1 VLLLHVEAILA
12 GGAAT
17 ADPAALTSFRRI
29 RDRAFPATAPNAI
42 TSITKEGLLLERRVE
57 LAFENQR
64 WFDLLRFGVADAV
77 LSAHAAEMGYVFNTR
92 SLLLPIPSREINISG
107 GLLTQNPGY

>member
-1 VLLLHVEAILA
+1 MLKPLWEQNSATVDA
-12 GGAAT
+12 G
-17 ADPAALTSFRRI
+17 ALSSFRRI

-42 TSITKEGLLLERRVE
+42 TSVTKEELLRERRVE

-77 LSAHAAEMGYVFNTR
+77 LSAHATQMGYIYNSR
-92 SLLLPIPSREINISG
+92 ALLLPIPSREINISD

>member
-1 VLLLHVEAILA
+1 MHVEAAIGSGSSTTDA
-12 GGAAT
+12 G
-17 ADPAALTSFRRI
+17 ALQSFQMI
-29 RDRAFPATAPNAI
+29 RDRAFPETAPNAV
-42 TSITKEGLLLERRVE
+42 SSVSKSELLVERRVE

-77 LSAHAAEMGYVFNTR
+77 LSAHADEMGYTYTGR
-92 SLLLPIPSREINISG
+92 DLLLPIPAREINLSD